1 MQSFPSTDLKQTLG
15 DVLAA
20 AAQSP
25 VAITRHKKPRFVVMS
40 IEEYEGRGF
49 HNSRRSFAISDLTN
63 DQLDLL
69 DAELTHQLDRLPGE

>member
-25 VAITRHKKPRFVVMS
+25 VAITRHKKPRFVLMT
-40 IEEYEGRGF
+40 IEEYERRAGADP
-49 HNSRRSFAISDLTN
+49 RRSYALDEIPQEHLEMLDDALTRQLN
-63 DQLDLL
+63 ELDL
-69 DAELTHQLDRLPGE
+69 A

>member
-25 VAITRHKKPRFVVMS
+25 VAITRHSKPRFVLMT
-40 IEEYEGRGF
+40 IEEYERRAADP
-49 HNSRRSFAISDLTN
+49 RRSYA
-63 DQLDLL
+63 LDEIPPEHQEML
-69 DAELTHQLDRLPGE
+69 DAALTRQLNELDVA

>member
-25 VAITRHKKPRFVVMS
+25 VAITRHSKPRFVLMT
-40 IEEYEGRGF
+40 IEEYERRAAHDPRTSHATAEAPQEHLDMLLADIDRQLDELGRG
-49 HNSRRSFAISDLTN
+49 
-63 DQLDLL
+63 
-69 DAELTHQLDRLPGE
+69 